1 MPYTIYKV
9 LDGFPFPAIAPIIGS
24 PNHKNISE
32 LHMKLN
38 SNAAS
43 VQSNLGNDALGL
55 LYLTVSPTFY
65 TTLLVAP
72 LVVPVNP
79 GSELI
84 IPNGTTGPVIMDFCY
99 DLQLANDIFTEYD
112 WTDKA
117 LRQILLASVDK
128 L

>member
-1 MPYTIYKV
+1 
-9 LDGFPFPAIAPIIGS
+9 
-24 PNHKNISE
+24 
-32 LHMKLN
+32 MKLN

-55 LYLTVSPTFY
+55 LYLTVSPTVY
-65 TTLLVAP
+65 TTLLATP

-84 IPNGTTGPVIMDFCY
+84 IPNGSTGPVIMDFCY

-112 WTDKA
+112 WTDKL
-117 LRQILLASVDK
+117 LRQTLLASVDE
-128 L
+128 LYV